1 MNSSSSSFFVGH
13 PMAEKRRKKKRI
25 HRERVCCG
33 LSLSRVTDHLAKNQ
47 IRPRKGI
54 NNVLPVVVPRKRAS
68 DFRFEKRKK
77 MDSDAVCT
85 RIFIRLIRSK
95 STPYWVKCVKK
106 FRDDEERLGCNMKG
120 QVSIKTDHLK
130 KKLLLVFFLD
140 PSNLTRVF
148 VDGFFFRRFFC
159 SKSTTQ
165 KLFKI

>member
-120 QVSIKTDHLK
+120 QVSIKTDPLK
-130 KKLLLVFFLD
+130 KFVGFFLD

-148 VDGFFFRRFFC
+148 VDGFFFRRFF
-159 SKSTTQ
+159 
-165 KLFKI
+165 LFKVNDSKII

>member
-130 KKLLLVFFLD
+130 KIVVGFFSRPVKPDPSFCRWLFFPPFFLFKVND
-140 PSNLTRVF
+140 
-148 VDGFFFRRFFC
+148 
-159 SKSTTQ
+159 SK
-165 KLFKI
+165 II